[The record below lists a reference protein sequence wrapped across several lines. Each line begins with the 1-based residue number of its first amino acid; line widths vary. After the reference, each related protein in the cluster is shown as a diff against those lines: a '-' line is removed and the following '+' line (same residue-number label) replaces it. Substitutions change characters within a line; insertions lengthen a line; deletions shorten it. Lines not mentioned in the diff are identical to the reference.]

1 MSDKQRLASIKHN
14 LIPNIHTLG
23 LELDIRKSIVSDIRF
38 LTEQAQSLENA
49 VKWGQ
54 AKEKEA
60 KQLRKQLEALY

>member
-23 LELDIRKSIVSDIRF
+23 LELDIQKSIVSDIRF
-38 LTEQAQSLENA
+38 LTEQAQSLEHA

-54 AKEKEA
+54 AKEKEVI
-60 KQLRKQLEALY
+60 KLRKQLEVLY

>member
-1 MSDKQRLASIKHN
+1 MTDKQRLASIKHN

-23 LELDIRKSIVSDIRF
+23 LELDTQKAIVSDIRF
-38 LTEQAQSLENA
+38 LTEQALSLEKA

-60 KQLRKQLEALY
+60 KQLRKQLEVLY